1 MRASQLFFTTL
12 RDTPVGADVRSH
24 QLLLRAGYVRQL
36 GAGLFD
42 YLPLGLRVKHRVE
55 SIIREEMN
63 AVGGQEVSMP
73 LVQPAELWRRSGRW
87 RGVDESMVRF
97 TDRAGREACL
107 AMTHEEAA
115 ADLARQV
122 VSSYRQLPA
131 LLYQFQTKF
140 RDELRSRGGLL
151 RVREFTMKDAY
162 SFDRDEAGLEAA
174 YGRMQGAYAR
184 IFARCGLE
192 VVAVES
198 DLGIMGGSGGH
209 EFMALL
215 DIGEDTLLLC
225 SGCDYKANQEAA
237 TFRKP
242 QVPAEEP
249 RSTEAVATPGART
262 TKALSRYLGVEE
274 AKTAKAVFFIA
285 RMDGEE
291 RFVFAV
297 LRGDMNLNETK
308 LKNVLG
314 AVQLRPATPEE
325 VRRTG
330 AEPGYASPIDVNR
343 VGVTVVVD
351 DAVPASPNLIA
362 GANREGWHLRNTNY
376 GRDYKADIVADIA
389 SAQAG
394 DACPDCGAALEA
406 RRGVEVGHIFK
417 LGTRYSEALGATFV
431 DRAGERRPLVM
442 GSYGIGPGRVMACV
456 AEAHSDDAGLVWP
469 REVAPFDGIITA
481 LAAAGTPEV
490 AERLYHDLTAQEF
503 DVLLDDREERPGVKF
518 KDADLLGLPWR
529 ISVGAKELAGRRLE
543 LKWRSTG
550 ASSFLPLEDI
560 FRNRGVFDVLRQE
573 KELEE
578 RDSRVRKRTP

>member
-12 RDTPVGADVRSH
+12 RDTPAGADVRSH

-42 YLPLGLRVKHRVE
+42 YLPLGLRVKHKLE
-55 SIIREEMN
+55 SIIRHEMN

-73 LVQPAELWRRSGRW
+73 LVQPAELWQRSGRW
-87 RGVDESMVRF
+87 GSVDESMVRF

-162 SFDRDEAGLEAA
+162 SFDRDEAGLEAS
-174 YGRMQGAYAR
+174 YGRMRGAYER

-192 VVAVES
+192 VVAVQS
-198 DLGIMGGSGGH
+198 DLGMMGGSGGH

-225 SGCDYKANQEAA
+225 PGCDYKANQEAA

-242 QVPAEEP
+242 QLPVAEL

-262 TKALSRYLGVEE
+262 IEALSRYLGVEK
-274 AKTAKAVFFIA
+274 AKTAKAVFFVA
-285 RMDGEE
+285 QMEGEDQ
-291 RFVFAV
+291 FIFAV
-297 LRGDMNLNETK
+297 LRGDMDLGETK
-308 LKNVLG
+308 LKNALG
-314 AVQLRPATPEE
+314 AVQLRPATPQE
-325 VRRTG
+325 VRRIG
-330 AEPGYASPIDVNR
+330 AEPGYASPIGVNR
-343 VGVTVVVD
+343 TGVTVVVD

-376 GRDYKADIVADIA
+376 GRDYEADIIADIA
-389 SAQAG
+389 TAQAG
-394 DACPDCGAALEA
+394 DACSDCGAALEA

-417 LGTRYSEALGATFV
+417 LGTRYSDALGATFT
-431 DRAGERRPLVM
+431 DKAGKRRPLVM
-442 GSYGIGPGRVMACV
+442 GSYGVGTG
-456 AEAHSDDAGLVWP
+456 HGL
-469 REVAPFDGIITA
+469 RRRG
-481 LAAAGTPEV
+481 
-490 AERLYHDLTAQEF
+490 AQ
-503 DVLLDDREERPGVKF
+503 RR
-518 KDADLLGLPWR
+518 R
-529 ISVGAKELAGRRLE
+529 GARLAGRGRTVRRHHHSAHVDRCAGSSECSRAALSRPH
-543 LKWRSTG
+543 RSG
-550 ASSFLPLEDI
+550 FRRSFGRPGGE
-560 FRNRGVFDVLRQE
+560 RGGEV
-573 KELEE
+573 
-578 RDSRVRKRTP
+578 